1 MHEQRASALH
11 ACLQSNLHPF
21 LSCDQLRSAPGTD
34 ISLLSIADEA
44 TGTQVTL
51 SLSKPTSKVIMVSST
66 ASPTGAVPSL
76 PSLPSVPSGVLEV
89 LDSFTVVAEQEYK
102 VSVTG
107 DPGVSITIPSGTLA
121 PGIQVS
127 AAIVPNP
134 EGASAPSGASMS
146 SKVLSLLFGG
156 QVSKSVSVVLPRTGS
171 GRRQQAGM
179 VTRMHWLNKNEAKW
193 IETCGEHTPSQGG
206 DAVLAVVEPSVLND
220 PKWNPS
226 SGCTLCDGTGG
237 LLSLFDIQETAS
249 SCNAPA
255 DTPAPSTDSG
265 SGSSGG
271 AAAAGGAVATILVVG
286 VAAWFYIRRSKAAKA
301 SKLVS
306 PEDLPGAASHV
317 PPSTRCLPPV
327 PPLGT
332 RGMRNSLVPDSADP
346 VQSLAQTES
355 DGTVEAGGSNFGTPR
370 YHRDSG
376 TTGDADASSRQ
387 EARRPSSELIECK
400 VEGAKRVGVNVIDRV
415 LS

>member
-1 MHEQRASALH
+1 MA
-11 ACLQSNLHPF
+11 
-21 LSCDQLRSAPGTD
+21 
-34 ISLLSIADEA
+34 
-44 TGTQVTL
+44 
-51 SLSKPTSKVIMVSST
+51 SST
-66 ASPTGAVPSL
+66 ASPTGAV

-127 AAIVPNP
+127 AAIVSNP
-134 EGASAPSGASMS
+134 EGVSAPSGASMS

-206 DAVLAVVEPSVLND
+206 DAVLAVVESSVLND
-220 PKWNPS
+220 PNWNPS

-265 SGSSGG
+265 SGSSAGA
-271 AAAAGGAVATILVVG
+271 AAAAGGAVAAILVMG
-286 VAAWFYIRRSKAAKA
+286 VAAWFFIRRTKATKA
-301 SKLVS
+301 SKSIS
-306 PEDLPGAASHV
+306 PEGLSAEVSHV

-327 PPLGT
+327 PPCGT

-346 VQSLAQTES
+346 VQSLARTES
-355 DGTVEAGGSNFGTPR
+355 NGTVEAGGSNFGTPR
-370 YHRDSG
+370 YHHDSG
-376 TTGDADASSRQ
+376 TTGDVGASSRQ